1 MKIGLW
7 SLSMKINPKV
17 FGSVFGLL
25 AFLSVNASYIIKGFY
40 IDLSY
45 IKSVLI
51 YSILFY
57 MAGIG
62 IAIIINQYKEKP
74 VKNETGNKNKPD

>member
-1 MKIGLW
+1 MR
-7 SLSMKINPKV
+7 INPKV

-25 AFLSVNASYIIKGFY
+25 AFLAVNISYVIKGFY

-45 IKSVLI
+45 VKYVLI

-62 IAIIINQYKEKP
+62 IAIIINRYEEQP
-74 VKNETGNKNKPD
+74 AKNKTENKDKSD

>member
-1 MKIGLW
+1 
-7 SLSMKINPKV
+7 MKINPKV

-25 AFLSVNASYIIKGFY
+25 AFLSVNISYVVKGFY

-45 IKSVLI
+45 IKYVLI

-57 MAGIG
+57 ISGIV
-62 IAIIINQYKEKP
+62 IAIIINRYEEQP
-74 VKNETGNKNKPD
+74 VKDKAENKDKSD

>member
-1 MKIGLW
+1 
-7 SLSMKINPKV
+7 MKINPKV

-25 AFLSVNASYIIKGFY
+25 AFLSVNISYVVKGFY

-45 IKSVLI
+45 VKYVLI

-57 MAGIG
+57 IAGIAV
-62 IAIIINQYKEKP
+62 AIIINRYEEQP
-74 VKNETGNKNKPD
+74 VKDKAENKDKSD